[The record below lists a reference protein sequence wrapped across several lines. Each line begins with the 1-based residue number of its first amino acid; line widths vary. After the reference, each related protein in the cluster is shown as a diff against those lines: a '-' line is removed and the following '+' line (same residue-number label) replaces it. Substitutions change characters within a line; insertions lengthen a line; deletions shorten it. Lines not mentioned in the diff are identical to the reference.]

1 MKLLFKTEFKRN
13 SKSLLLWSGI
23 IIGLVVLMLSLYP
36 VFQNSFSEMEDLLNI
51 FPEGFLKVFGINGS
65 EGLDIS
71 TAYGWYG
78 MEGYLF
84 AVLIGGSYAALL
96 GSSILSKEEDD
107 KTIEFLLS
115 KPISR
120 NNILLGKGL
129 VVFINLLLLNIAMF
143 ITLSITFLIIA
154 PTFEFMTIFMISIGP
169 LLLQVIFAAI
179 AMFMSLFVT
188 KSRTVMSASMG
199 LVMGLY
205 FVQIIATLTDKLN
218 FLKYIT
224 VYEFVNNVSLINH
237 HRIEPVYLLISAGML
252 LVCGVGIWYF
262 YNKKD
267 ITI

>member
-13 SKSLLLWSGI
+13 FKSLLLWSGI

-36 VFQNSFSEMEDLLNI
+36 VFQNSFSQMEDLMSI
-51 FPEGFLKVFGINGS
+51 FPDGFLKVFGIGGAD
-65 EGLDIS
+65 GLDIS
-71 TAYGWYG
+71 SAYGWYG

-84 AVLIGGSYAALL
+84 VVLIGGSYAALL
-96 GSSILSKEEDD
+96 GSGILSKEEDD

-120 NNILLGKGL
+120 NHLLIGKGL
-129 VVFINLLLLNIAMF
+129 VVFVNLLLLNITMF

-154 PTFEFMTIFMISIGP
+154 PTYEFMTIFMISIGP

-179 AMFMSLFVT
+179 AMLISLFVT

-205 FVQIIATLTDKLN
+205 FVEIIATLTDKLN
-218 FLKYIT
+218 FLKYFT

-237 HRIEPVYLLISAGML
+237 HQIEPIYLLISAGML
-252 LVCGVGIWYF
+252 LACSAGIWYF